1 MKISKEARRTSRQLF
16 RTCLVDGKLDE
27 SRVRNVVSTVS
38 SSKPR
43 GYIAILDAF
52 VHLVANE
59 VDRQR
64 AIVESATHLTAATQV
79 ELQSSLSK
87 KYGRTLS
94 LEFHINPELLGGIRV
109 KVGSDVW
116 DGSVKAR
123 LEALSTSLAAA

>member
-16 RTCLVDGKLDE
+16 RTCMADGKLDD
-27 SRVRNVVSTVS
+27 SRVRTVVSTVA

-43 GYIAILDAF
+43 GYIGMLDAF
-52 VHLVANE
+52 SRLVAHE

-64 AIVESATHLTAATQV
+64 ALVESASALTPATQSD
-79 ELQSSLSK
+79 LQASLSK
-87 KYGRTLS
+87 KYDRQLTLDFS
-94 LEFHINPELLGGIRV
+94 VNPELLGGIRV

-123 LEALSTSLAAA
+123 LEALKASLS

>member
-16 RTCLVDGKLDE
+16 RTCMADGKLDD
-27 SRVRNVVSTVS
+27 SRVRTVVSTVA

-43 GYIAILDAF
+43 GYIGMLDAF
-52 VHLVANE
+52 ARLVAHE

-64 AIVESATHLTAATQV
+64 ALVESASALTPATQSD
-79 ELQSSLSK
+79 LQASLSK
-87 KYGRTLS
+87 KYDRQLTLDFS
-94 LEFHINPELLGGIRV
+94 VNPDLLGGIRV

-123 LEALSTSLAAA
+123 LEALKASLS

>member
-16 RTCLVDGKLDE
+16 RACIVDGKLDE
-27 SRVRNVVSTVS
+27 ARVRTVVNGLSK
-38 SSKPR
+38 SKPR

-52 VHLVANE
+52 ARLLANE

-64 AIVESATHLTAATQV
+64 ALVESATALTPAIQS
-79 ELQSSLSK
+79 ELKTSLSK
-87 KYGRTLS
+87 KYGRTLN
-94 LEFHINPELLGGIRV
+94 LEFQVKPELLGGIRI

-123 LEALSTSLAAA
+123 LQSLSNSLAA

>member
-16 RTCLVDGKLDE
+16 RVCMADGKLDD
-27 SRVRNVVSTVS
+27 SRVRTVVSTVA

-43 GYIAILDAF
+43 GYIGMLDAF
-52 VHLVANE
+52 ARLVAHE

-64 AIVESATHLTAATQV
+64 ALVESASALTPATQSD
-79 ELQSSLSK
+79 LQASLSK
-87 KYGRTLS
+87 KYDRQLTLDFS
-94 LEFHINPELLGGIRV
+94 VNPELLGGIRV

-123 LEALSTSLAAA
+123 LEALKASLS

>member
-16 RTCLVDGKLDE
+16 RACMADGKLDD
-27 SRVRNVVSTVS
+27 SRVRTVVSTVA

-43 GYIAILDAF
+43 GYIGMLDAF
-52 VHLVANE
+52 ARLVAHE

-64 AIVESATHLTAATQV
+64 ALVESATALTPATQSD
-79 ELQSSLSK
+79 LQASLSK
-87 KYGRTLS
+87 KYDRQLTLDFS
-94 LEFHINPELLGGIRV
+94 VNPELLGGIRV

-123 LEALSTSLAAA
+123 LEALKASLS

>member
-16 RTCLVDGKLDE
+16 RVCMVDGKLDE
-27 SRVRNVVSTVS
+27 SRVRTVVSGIA

-43 GYIAILDAF
+43 GYIGMLDAF
-52 VHLVANE
+52 SRLVANE

-64 AIVESATHLTAATQV
+64 AQVESASALAPATQT
-79 ELQSSLSK
+79 ELQASLSK
-87 KYGRTLS
+87 KYGRQLTLDFS
-94 LEFHINPELLGGIRV
+94 VNPELLGGIRV

-123 LEALSTSLAAA
+123 LEGLAASLAA

>member
-16 RTCLVDGKLDE
+16 RVCMVDGKLDE
-27 SRVRNVVSTVS
+27 SRVRTVVAGIA

-43 GYIAILDAF
+43 GYIGMLDAF
-52 VHLVANE
+52 SRLVANE

-64 AIVESATHLTAATQV
+64 ALVESASALAPATQT
-79 ELQSSLSK
+79 ELQASLSK
-87 KYGRTLS
+87 KYGRQLTLDFS
-94 LEFHINPELLGGIRV
+94 VNPELLGGIRV

-123 LEALSTSLAAA
+123 LEGLAASLAA